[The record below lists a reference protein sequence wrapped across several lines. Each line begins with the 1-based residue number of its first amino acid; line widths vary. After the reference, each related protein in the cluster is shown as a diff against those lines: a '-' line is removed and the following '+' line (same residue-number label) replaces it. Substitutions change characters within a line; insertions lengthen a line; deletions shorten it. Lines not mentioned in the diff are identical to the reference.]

1 MSDKG
6 CEKLIKQIKRLITNN
21 KIVYLATM
29 KTDYSV
35 SLGELVLEREDLMI
49 STNITNLKQGD
60 VVLIIKIN
68 EEKYAIIERV
78 HDL

>member
-6 CEKLIKQIKRLITNN
+6 CEKLIKQIKRLNTND

-29 KTDYSV
+29 KANYSV
-35 SLGELVLEREDLMI
+35 SLGELTLERDDLMI
-49 STNITNLKQGD
+49 STNIIDLKQGD
-60 VVLIIKIN
+60 TVLIIKIN

-78 HDL
+78 REL

>member
-6 CEKLIKQIKRLITNN
+6 CEKLIKQLKRLNPNN
-21 KIVYLATM
+21 KIIYLATM

-49 STNITNLKQGD
+49 GTNITNLKQGD

-78 HDL
+78 RDL